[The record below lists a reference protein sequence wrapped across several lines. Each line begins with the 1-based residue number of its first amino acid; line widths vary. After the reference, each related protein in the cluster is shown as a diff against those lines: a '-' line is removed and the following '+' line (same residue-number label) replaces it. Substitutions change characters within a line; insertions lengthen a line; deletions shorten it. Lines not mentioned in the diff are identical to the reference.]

1 MSRPCSNGGNGE
13 QISIERY
20 KKEYKALNV
29 EFDEY
34 VGKRKVSREAQLGTV
49 LKVNGHGLGGG
60 FGECNE
66 DT

>member
-29 EFDEY
+29 KFDGY
-34 VGKRKVSREAQLGTV
+34 VGKRKVSREAQLETV
-49 LKVNGHGLGGG
+49 RKVKTWAWWR